1 MEEMVIKLEK
11 VLKAQGTICISLL
24 PNMQVACPEIGLF
37 MKCFRKVP
45 YFDSAN

>member
-24 PNMQVACPEIGLF
+24 SNMQVACPEIGLF
-37 MKCFRKVP
+37 MKSFRKVS
-45 YFDSAN
+45 YIDSTN